1 MRGRYYKILLLMLV
15 LTLLT
20 VGVMQSVTITRS
32 VAPSTPQIDPG
43 LRSLRVMDQET
54 SRGRVE
60 IWRLALKAWLEN
72 PTTFLIG
79 TGDLTTAMKANFDSR
94 ASYFGLGK
102 DTLTHAHNLW
112 LQTAGESSVIGL
124 GALIWLWGWIVL
136 KAWRSRD
143 ASALALLTAI
153 FVINLVD
160 YLFFYA
166 PIYLAFWL
174 AGTGF
179 VTKIDATAKKI
190 VD

>member
-1 MRGRYYKILLLMLV
+1 MVKRGC
-15 LTLLT
+15 
-20 VGVMQSVTITRS
+20 
-32 VAPSTPQIDPG
+32 
-43 LRSLRVMDQET
+43 T
-54 SRGRVE
+54 SEMG
-60 IWRLALKAWLEN
+60 
-72 PTTFLIG
+72 G
-79 TGDLTTAMKANFDSR
+79 
-94 ASYFGLGK
+94 
-102 DTLTHAHNLW
+102 
-112 LQTAGESSVIGL
+112 VIGL

-179 VTKIDATAKKI
+179 VAKIDATAKKI